1 MYYFQLFLNHYF
13 DFLDNK
19 ILELLSKEKIIKYWE
34 FIGKCMMN
42 RIYNFSSDFYFKDR
56 IDYLIKK
63 GVIKID
69 KIVNEENFFGK
80 KQLTKYI
87 YINKL

>member
-1 MYYFQLFLNHYF
+1 
-13 DFLDNK
+13 
-19 ILELLSKEKIIKYWE
+19 
-34 FIGKCMMN
+34 MMN